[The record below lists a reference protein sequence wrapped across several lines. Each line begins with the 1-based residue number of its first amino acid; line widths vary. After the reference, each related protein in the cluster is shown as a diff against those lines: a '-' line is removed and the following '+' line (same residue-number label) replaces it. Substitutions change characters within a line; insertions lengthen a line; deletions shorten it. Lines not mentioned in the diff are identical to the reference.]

1 MTITSPTGHHAI
13 WGAML
18 FVVCGIHSQDLSA
31 AESGSVNALFGK
43 KTVEPL
49 PPEQAF
55 QVSARLI
62 DPGKINVLFTLKP
75 DYYLY
80 KDKVS
85 LEIKGSPGVRLLRAD
100 YPAAITKQDKSFG
113 PTQVYPKSFEV
124 HGLIAGNE
132 KNSSPITLVARYQG
146 CFETLGVCYPPQTS
160 EIKLN
165 PVNGMA
171 SGKLPEKKQP

>member
-1 MTITSPTGHHAI
+1 
-13 WGAML
+13 ML

-31 AESGSVNALFGK
+31 AEPGSVNALFGK

-100 YPAAITKQDKSFG
+100 YLSRPGRFFGRFLNKSGDLARQDLRAS
-113 PTQVYPKSFEV
+113 
-124 HGLIAGNE
+124 
-132 KNSSPITLVARYQG
+132 R
-146 CFETLGVCYPPQTS
+146 GV
-160 EIKLN
+160 
-165 PVNGMA
+165 
-171 SGKLPEKKQP
+171 